1 MQYTIGLATNV
12 SVKFISVSNVTVPG
26 GDEFAGYLLDTAT
39 YMLGLENPPPVMSTS
54 YGADEEM
61 VSPKLAQYV
70 LRTCDIGSPNAWP
83 HPQEALFIVCGSRSA
98 RCICAVRFR
107 RRWRLWNPLPRRDV
121 YNVHTDLPWGMP
133 LVSDRLCLSPTIQ
146 LIS

>member
-83 HPQEALFIVCGSRSA
+83 HPQEALFIVCGSRRA
-98 RCICAVRFR
+98 RRVCAVRFR
-107 RRWRLWNPLPRRDV
+107 RWWRLWNPLPRRDV